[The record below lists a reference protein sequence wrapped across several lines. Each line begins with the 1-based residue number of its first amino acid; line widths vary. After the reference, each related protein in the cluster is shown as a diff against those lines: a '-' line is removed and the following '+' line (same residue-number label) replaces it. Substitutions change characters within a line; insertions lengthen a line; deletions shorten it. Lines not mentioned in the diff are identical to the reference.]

1 MSLHTSLSN
10 MRTKNIFL
18 AWDAIKSLFI
28 PVYGTNRKILFPS
41 LVVRGRSFFFFA
53 PVAIIY
59 SVFTKIMA
67 LIIHTLISNILK
79 NPQCNFY
86 TYVKHFLIWNIFIKS
101 SAPLL
106 TLILRLTLLWKHT
119 DIYTKI
125 INSNFQYV
133 KHQKHFSVTYFS
145 VFTLLVKKKNLSL
158 RLDFHSS
165 YWNAGFLVN
174 FSSNRLNTRE

>member
-1 MSLHTSLSN
+1 
-10 MRTKNIFL
+10 
-18 AWDAIKSLFI
+18 
-28 PVYGTNRKILFPS
+28 
-41 LVVRGRSFFFFA
+41 
-53 PVAIIY
+53 
-59 SVFTKIMA
+59 MA

-133 KHQKHFSVTYFS
+133 KHQKHLSVTYFS

-174 FSSNRLNTRE
+174 FSSNRLNTRATVSQDAQVGNYANWCQPLPIGLGISYSFCISNAKKIKRIKWELLI